1 MGRSLEKLTFGSF
14 EILGILNEAIVAML
28 AAPWVG
34 NTVVVVVAGPA
45 ALVAAF
51 LRQRLS
57 GEEKLPRRFVAMA
70 RARRGQSPV
79 NLQSGAEG

>member
-1 MGRSLEKLTFGSF
+1 MGRSLEQLTFGSF

-34 NTVVVVVAGPA
+34 NMVVVAGPA

>member
-34 NTVVVVVAGPA
+34 NTVVVAGPA

-70 RARRGQSPV
+70 RARRG
-79 NLQSGAEG
+79 